1 MLKLREQTCD
11 YYKQFKLSEGPYDI
25 NYVRLAMCQNIP
37 APKMKKGDLQEA
49 LQYFRNCRPQSPTY
63 NTIVAEDLLKHHENR
78 IRFLYAQAGMGKTTT
93 LKHICRK
100 IAQSKMA
107 SDFPLVLFF
116 PLREDTVASAT
127 DLEGLLKYYVAH
139 DPSIDMDSLI
149 RWLRDTKGKEVLFVF
164 DGADEARNLVKG
176 SSKSILLQLLKGKIL
191 AESSIILSSR
201 PGVCPDLQKHRAT
214 FYEIQGF
221 GEKAIYSYV
230 KEFFSK
236 DPSTAKAMI
245 STLEDRPDLMRGAYL
260 PMNLFIFCSIFDTST
275 SVFPSTMT
283 KCYDVYTTQVF
294 VGECN
299 EEEKEAGF
307 DSLLTAQSEEVKSL
321 VSSLGELAFEGLCS
335 SPKAFIFE
343 ENTINKI
350 FPSYKRK
357 MVNTFFKGLLHVYA
371 GTVARMPKYTFNFS
385 HATLQ
390 EFFAA
395 HHLQQLP
402 PEKQLSF
409 WKEHIWDPSFA
420 VVFRFYAGLTKL
432 TCEGVIDCLAP
443 EGEGCNS
450 GALVPAKNAIATNK
464 VDQNLLFLFHAL
476 YESRNESKTKEVM
489 KHLNNELHFSHCS
502 PFDTMVVS
510 YCLSKCSHLTSL
522 EFNRVTL
529 SPDQLNGIFISNNG
543 LEKFRDCTIDK
554 LSIEGNSYRQSYVS
568 KCISIYSIASLH
580 YRSMYFNMNF
590 VQLIHVLSQ
599 SNA

>member
-1 MLKLREQTCD
+1 MLKLREHTCD
-11 YYKQFKLSEGPYDI
+11 RYKQFKLSEGPYDI
-25 NYVRLAMCQNIP
+25 NYIRLAIFQNIP
-37 APKMKKGDLQEA
+37 AAKIKKGDLQKA
-49 LQYFRNCRPQSPTY
+49 LQYFCDCGAQSQAY
-63 NTIVAEDLLKHHENR
+63 NTIAAEDLLKCHENR

-127 DLEGLLKYYVAH
+127 DLEGLLKFYVAR
-139 DPSIDMDSLI
+139 DPSIDMDSLL

-164 DGADEARNLVKG
+164 DGADEARDLVKG
-176 SSKSILLQLLKGKIL
+176 SSKSILLQLLKGEIL

-201 PGVCPDLQKHRAT
+201 PGVCPDLQQHRAT

-221 GEKAIYSYV
+221 DKRAIDSYV

-236 DPSTAKAMI
+236 DPSTAKAMM

-260 PMNLFIFCSIFDTST
+260 PMNLFIFCSIFDPST
-275 SVFPSTMT
+275 AVFPSTMT
-283 KCYDVYTTQVF
+283 ECYDVYTTQIF

-299 EEEKEAGF
+299 AEEKDAIF

-321 VSSLGELAFEGLCS
+321 VSSLGELAFKGLCS
-335 SPKAFIFE
+335 SPRAFIFE
-343 ENTINKI
+343 ENTIKKI

-357 MVNTFFKGLLHVYA
+357 MVDTFFKGLLHVYA
-371 GTVARMPKYTFNFS
+371 GTLGRMPKYTFNYS

-395 HHLQQLP
+395 HHLQQQQ
-402 PEKQLSF
+402 PEEQLSF

-450 GALVPAKNAIATNK
+450 GALVPAKNTIATNI
-464 VDQNLLFLFHAL
+464 VDENVLFLFHAL
-476 YESRNESKTKEVM
+476 YESQNEPKTKEVI
-489 KHLNNELHFSHCS
+489 KHLNNELHFLHHS

-510 YCLSKCSHLTSL
+510 HCLSKCSHLTSL
-522 EFNRVTL
+522 EFDRSTL

-543 LEKFRDCTIDK
+543 LEKFRGCRIDK

-580 YRSMYFNMNF
+580 Y
-590 VQLIHVLSQ
+590 Q
-599 SNA
+599 SILTWILFS

>member
-25 NYVRLAMCQNIP
+25 NYVKLAMFQNIP
-37 APKMKKGDLQEA
+37 AAKMKKGDLQKA
-49 LQYFRNCRPQSPTY
+49 LQYFRDCGPQSQTY
-63 NTIVAEDLLKHHENR
+63 DTIVAEDLLKRHENR

-127 DLEGLLKYYVAH
+127 DLEGLLKYYVAC
-139 DPSIDMDSLI
+139 DPSIDMDSLV

-164 DGADEARNLVKG
+164 DGADEARDLVKG
-176 SSKSILLQLLKGKIL
+176 SSKSILLQLLKGEIL

-201 PGVCPDLQKHRAT
+201 PGVCPDLQQHRAT

-221 GEKAIYSYV
+221 DEKAIDSYV

-236 DPSTAKAMI
+236 DPSTAKAMMSI
-245 STLEDRPDLMRGAYL
+245 LKHRPDLMRGAYL
-260 PMNLFIFCSIFDTST
+260 PMNLFIFCSIFDPST
-275 SVFPSTMT
+275 AVFPSTMT
-283 KCYDVYTTQVF
+283 ECYDVYTTQIF

-299 EEEKEAGF
+299 EEEKDAIF

-321 VSSLGELAFEGLCS
+321 VSSLGDLAFGGLCS
-335 SPKAFIFE
+335 SPRAFIFE

-357 MVNTFFKGLLHVYA
+357 MVDTFFKGLLHVYA
-371 GTVARMPKYTFNFS
+371 GTVGRMSKYTFNFS

-420 VVFRFYAGLTKL
+420 VIFRFYAGLTKL
-432 TCEGVIDCLAP
+432 TCEGVIDCLAT

-450 GALVPAKNAIATNK
+450 GALAPAKNTIATEE
-464 VDQNLLFLFHAL
+464 VDKNVLFLFHAL
-476 YESRNESKTKEVM
+476 YESQNEPKTKEVM
-489 KHLNNELHFSHCS
+489 KHLNNELHFSHCF

-510 YCLSKCSHLTSL
+510 HCLSMCSHLTSL
-522 EFNRVTL
+522 EFDYVTF
-529 SPDQLNGIFISNNG
+529 SPDQLNGIFSSNNS
-543 LEKFRDCTIDK
+543 LEKFRGCRIYK
-554 LSIEGNSYRQSYVS
+554 LSIEGNSYRQSYVC

-580 YRSMYFNMNF
+580 Y
-590 VQLIHVLSQ
+590 Q
-599 SNA
+599 SILT

>member
-25 NYVRLAMCQNIP
+25 NYVKLAMFQNIP
-37 APKMKKGDLQEA
+37 AAKMKKGDLQKA
-49 LQYFRNCRPQSPTY
+49 LQYFRDCGPQSQTY
-63 NTIVAEDLLKHHENR
+63 ATIVAEDLLKCHENR

-127 DLEGLLKYYVAH
+127 DLEGLLKYYVACN
-139 DPSIDMDSLI
+139 PSIDMDSLLK
-149 RWLRDTKGKEVLFVF
+149 WLLDTKGKEVLFVF

-201 PGVCPDLQKHRAT
+201 PGVCPDLQQHRAT

-221 GEKAIYSYV
+221 DKRAIDSYV

-236 DPSTAKAMI
+236 ESTAKAMM

-260 PMNLFIFCSIFDTST
+260 PMNLYIFCSIFEST
-275 SVFPSTMT
+275 AVFPSTMT
-283 KCYDVYTTQVF
+283 KCYDDYTTHVF

-299 EEEKEAGF
+299 ADAIF
-307 DSLLTAQSEEVKSL
+307 DSILTAKSEEVKSL
-321 VSSLGELAFEGLCS
+321 VSSLGDLAFEGICS
-335 SPKAFIFE
+335 SPRAFIFE
-343 ENTINKI
+343 EITINKI
-350 FPSYKRK
+350 FPSYKREMK
-357 MVNTFFKGLLHVYA
+357 DTFFKGLLHVYA
-371 GTVARMPKYTFNFS
+371 GTVGRMPKYTFNFS

-402 PEKQLSF
+402 PEEQLSF
-409 WKEHIWDPSFA
+409 WKKHIWDPSFA

-443 EGEGCNS
+443 EGEECNS
-450 GALVPAKNAIATNK
+450 GALVPAKNTIATNK
-464 VDQNLLFLFHAL
+464 VDENLLFLFHAL
-476 YESRNESKTKEVM
+476 HESQNEPKTKEVM
-489 KHLNNELHFSHCS
+489 KHFNNELHVSRHSLCCS
-502 PFDTMVVS
+502 PLDTMVVS

-522 EFNRVTL
+522 EFDHVTL
-529 SPDQLNGIFISNNG
+529 FPNQLNGIFISNNS
-543 LEKFRDCTIDK
+543 LEKFKGCRIDK
-554 LSIEGNSYRQSYVS
+554 LSIEGNSYRQSYVC
-568 KCISIYSIASLH
+568 KCRSIYSIASLH
-580 YRSMYFNMNF
+580 YRSI
-590 VQLIHVLSQ
+590 LT
-599 SNA
+599 